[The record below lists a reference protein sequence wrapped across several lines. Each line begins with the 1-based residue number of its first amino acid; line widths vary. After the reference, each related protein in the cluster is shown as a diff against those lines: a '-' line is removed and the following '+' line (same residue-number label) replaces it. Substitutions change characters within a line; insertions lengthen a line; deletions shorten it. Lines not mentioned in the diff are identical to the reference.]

1 MKSSVWNK
9 IGFILASRQ
18 RTEVFR
24 LIIHNKN
31 QKIDGIEKKAKKTK
45 NVRRILKD
53 FEKEG
58 IVKISKD
65 RIKLSKTGMKILKL
79 LENGHFKVLAQ

>member
-9 IGFILASRQ
+9 IGFILASIQ

-24 LIIHNKN
+24 LIIHNQN
-31 QKIDGIEKKAKKTK
+31 QKIDEIEKKAKKTK
-45 NVRRILKD
+45 NVWRILKD

-58 IVKISKD
+58 LVKISKD
-65 RIKLSKTGMKILKL
+65 RIELTRTGMKILKL
-79 LENGHFKVLAQ
+79 LEKGHFKVLAN

>member
-9 IGFILASRQ
+9 IGFILASSQ

-24 LIIHNKN
+24 LIIHNQN
-31 QKIDGIEKKAKKTK
+31 QKIDEIEKKAKKTK

-53 FEKEG
+53 FDNEG
-58 IVKISKD
+58 IVKINKD

-79 LENGHFKVLAQ
+79 LEKGHFKVLTQ